1 MSKSR
6 YITLSSSIPIYNV
19 LLEHLEN
26 LLDDRH
32 RNFCDCSEI
41 RAAISERYE
50 KLKLYYIKTDES
62 DVYPIVTSKQF
73 FL

>member
-26 LLDDRH
+26 ILDENSS
-32 RNFCDCSEI
+32 NFCPCSEI
-41 RAAISERYE
+41 RTAVKEGYK

-62 DVYPIVTSKQF
+62 NVYPIATSK
-73 FL
+73 